1 MNSFVNFLLSSPSG
15 TSSTASGGNSQISL
29 IIMMVLMFAVM
40 YFVMIRPQKKKQKEE
55 QQMRDSIEVGD
66 EITTIGGIVGR
77 VVTVKE
83 DSLIIETGAD
93 RNKMKI
99 TRWAVSTNNTANE
112 KLEAERAAAK
122 EAQEAEKAARME
134 EAKAKS
140 KANRKKSKKNKDDQ
154 LPEE

>member
-1 MNSFVNFLLSSPSG
+1 MFNVLPLLNSLMPGANAG
-15 TSSTASGGNSQISL
+15 TSGQQSNPTTM
-29 IIMMVLMFAVM
+29 IIMMVALFGIM

-55 QQMRDSIEVGD
+55 QNMRDSIQVGD

-99 TRWAVSTNNTANE
+99 TRWAVSVNNTATE
-112 KLEAERAAAK
+112 KAAAEKEAAAK
-122 EAQEAEKAARME
+122 AREEEKNKKME
-134 EAKAKS
+134 EAAENSKS
-140 KANRKKSKKNKDDQ
+140 KRKKSRKKDDTFDK
-154 LPEE
+154 

>member
-1 MNSFVNFLLSSPSG
+1 MNLVQFLNLASG
-15 TSSTASGGNSQISL
+15 TAANGANAGKSQISL
-29 IIMMVLMFAVM
+29 IVMMVLLFGVM

-55 QQMRDSIEVGD
+55 QRDSIEVGD

-77 VVTVKE
+77 VVTVKD
-83 DSLIIETGAD
+83 DSIIIETGAD
-93 RNKMKI
+93 RNKIKI
-99 TRWAVSTNNTANE
+99 MRWAISTNNTANE

-140 KANRKKSKKNKDDQ
+140 KASRKKSKKNKDTDA
-154 LPEE
+154 E

>member
-1 MNSFVNFLLSSPSG
+1 MNLVQFLNLASG
-15 TSSTASGGNSQISL
+15 TAANGANAGKSQISL
-29 IIMMVLMFAVM
+29 IVMMVLLFAVM

-77 VVTVKE
+77 VVTGKD
-83 DSLIIETGAD
+83 DSLMIATGAQIM
-93 RNKMKI
+93 RLAI
-99 TRWAVSTNNTANE
+99 STNNTANE

-122 EAQEAEKAARME
+122 EAQEAEKAAKME

-140 KANRKKSKKNKDDQ
+140 KASRKKSKKNKDADA
-154 LPEE
+154 E

>member
-1 MNSFVNFLLSSPSG
+1 MNLVQFLNLASG
-15 TSSTASGGNSQISL
+15 TAANGANAGKSQISL
-29 IIMMVLMFAVM
+29 IVMMVLLFAVM

-77 VVTVKE
+77 VVTVKD
-83 DSLIIETGAD
+83 DSLIIETGAA
-93 RNKMKI
+93 I
-99 TRWAVSTNNTANE
+99 STNNTANE

-122 EAQEAEKAARME
+122 EAQEAEKAAKME

-140 KANRKKSKKNKDDQ
+140 KASRKKSKKNKDADA
-154 LPEE
+154 E